1 MNQIAEVQ
9 PINNQ
14 QVMEMVKSDFLSVAV
29 DNGIAWEKE
38 FKFAM
43 QLLQKNKFLDDT
55 AWSNTESLKNAI
67 INVSAIGI
75 SLNPALKHAY
85 LVPRQ
90 SMVCLDIS
98 YMGLLHLACMS
109 GSIMWGQ
116 AKIVREKDTYISLGI
131 DKAPEHKY
139 SPFGDRGAI
148 VGVYCTVKTCDGDYL
163 TEEMDIEAVYDIRA
177 RSSAF
182 KNGSGPW
189 KTDPEQ
195 MIRKTVVKRGSSYW
209 PKVDRLDAAVQMLN
223 TENGEGIDFDNDK
236 PAGKSGN
243 WKKGNNPDSLPG
255 PLRNQFYLI
264 KEAFDGDDLDVV
276 CEKFDEFAIIEE
288 SEAVRKCFASDE
300 RSAIAKHRK
309 EGGYMKTVNAVQ
321 TEFLSGDEYERFHA
335 GFNG

>member
-1 MNQIAEVQ
+1 
-9 PINNQ
+9 
-14 QVMEMVKSDFLSVAV
+14 MEMVKSDFLSVAV

-55 AWSNTESLKNAI
+55 AWNNTDSLKNAI

-116 AKIVREKDTYISLGI
+116 AKVVREKDSYISLGI
-131 DKAPEHKY
+131 DKAPDHKY
-139 SPFGDRGAI
+139 SPFVDRGAI
-148 VGVYCTVKTCDGDYL
+148 IGVYCTVKTKDGDYL
-163 TEEMDIEAVYDIRA
+163 TEEMSLDAVYDIRG

-195 MIRKTVVKRGSSYW
+195 MIRKTVVKRASSYW
-209 PKVDRLDAAVQMLN
+209 PKVDRLDAAVHMLN
-223 TENGEGIDFDNDK
+223 TENEEGIDFDNDI

-243 WKKGNNPDSLPG
+243 WRKGRNPDSLPG
-255 PLRNQFYLI
+255 ALRNQFLI
-264 KEAFDGDDLDVV
+264 MKEAYDADQLQVV
-276 CEKFDEFAIIEE
+276 CEKFDEFLMIEE
-288 SEAVRKCFASDE
+288 GEAVRQCFASDE
-300 RSAIAKHRK
+300 RSEISKFRK
-309 EGGYMKTVNAVQ
+309 EGGYTKTVNVMQ
-321 TEFLSGDEYERFHA
+321 VEYLDGEDREAFHR
-335 GFNG
+335 NLR